1 MLRPLLKT
9 KITIPPVQSQTVF
22 RARLHGFLDAFVENS
37 IPLLLISAKA
47 GAGKSS
53 LVSQWLQRSQ
63 RKAAWLSLDSNDND
77 PGRFMRYLIAAL
89 EQADMLGQ
97 LDISAVF
104 DGLAAPDPTSL
115 AVLLLE
121 KCSDSETAFLLVLD
135 DYHVIEQ
142 EWAHRFI
149 ESVNEGLGRSGHL
162 VLITRADPP
171 MPLARWRGRSQLA
184 EIRDA
189 GLRFLPDEIDRYF
202 QHVMKLELSPSQLAV
217 LEHRTEGWIVGLQ
230 MAAITMRNRE
240 QAGLIDEFIQGFGG
254 ANRYILDYLLE
265 EVLGDQ
271 PPLIQEFLFETSIL
285 DRLSAQVCDAVF
297 SFRKELEV
305 GVDVEHVGNESELPK
320 SSEIL
325 RQLEQENLF
334 LVPLDDERHWYR
346 YHHLFADL
354 LRNELKQR
362 RSHDDIRELHERAGR
377 WFRENQWIE
386 EAMTHALAAHDYDGA
401 AAIIEDNIVRM
412 LTQSTMPQLLQ
423 WIEMLPANVVR
434 SRPWIA
440 IYWANT
446 LAFAGQVEGV
456 EELLTDVEE
465 LSSGAP
471 DARALR
477 GYAAAIRAYLA
488 NLQGDSERTFEM
500 AALSRESQSG
510 GYINARAMASYAL
523 ADAHFAL
530 DHMPEAEEALL
541 EMLNLG
547 RDSGQLL
554 LKVTALCELGSVR
567 RVQGQL
573 QAAQEFYSQAWDQ
586 LVESNGLG
594 TRLRC
599 HYEFGMADL
608 LYEWDRLEEAH
619 QHAMIGMDIRSR
631 LGGYYVIGDLPLMRI
646 LQALGDTKAALK
658 VLHEVEQVV
667 SSAHVQLSGVLA
679 LRAASVIECLAVG
692 DIERAR
698 FYADQCVG
706 VTDLEVLARASLL
719 LTLERYQDAL
729 ALVEPQIGRAK
740 SGGRVARTIELLCDL
755 ALACKGLGAQDEASS
770 AVMEALSLARPEGF
784 IRAFLDKPPALARL
798 IHESIEPH
806 RPPTPGDSPMD
817 LLTKEYAGIL
827 LSAFS
832 RERDVRVSALTAPAR
847 QPASEGY
854 RDPLTEREL
863 EVLALLAEG
872 FSNKELASHLVVAT
886 STIKQHLKNIY
897 AKLDVHSR
905 TEALA
910 RAREL
915 NLII

>member
-22 RARLHGFLDAFVENS
+22 RARLHERLNAFVENA

-53 LVSQWLQRSQ
+53 LVSQWLQQSQ

-89 EQADMLGQ
+89 EEADMLGQ
-97 LDISAVF
+97 LDISALF
-104 DGLAAPDPTSL
+104 DGLAAPDPAAL
-115 AVLLLE
+115 AALLLE
-121 KCSDSETAFLLVLD
+121 KCSDCATEFLLVLD

-149 ESVNEGLGRSGHL
+149 ESINEGLGRTGHL
-162 VLITRADPP
+162 VLITRTDPP
-171 MPLARWRGRSQLA
+171 MPLARWRGRSQMA

-189 GLRFLPDEIDRYF
+189 SLRFLPDEIDRYF
-202 QHVMKLELSPSQLAV
+202 QHVMKLDLSPSQLAV
-217 LEHRTEGWIVGLQ
+217 LDHRTEGWIVGLQ

-240 QAGLIDEFIQGFGG
+240 QAGLVDEFIQGFGG
-254 ANRYILDYLLE
+254 TNRYILDYLLE
-265 EVLGDQ
+265 EVLGQQ
-271 PPLIQEFLFETSIL
+271 PPLLQEFLLETSIL

-297 SFRKELEV
+297 SFGKEIEV
-305 GVDVEHVGNESELPK
+305 GVDSEQPGNESEPPK

-334 LVPLDDERHWYR
+334 LVPLDDERQWYR

-362 RSHDDIRELHERAGR
+362 RSDDDIRDLHERAGR

-386 EAMTHALAAHDYDGA
+386 EAMAHAFAAHDFDGA
-401 AAIIEDNIVRM
+401 AAIIEDNIMRM

-423 WIEMLPANVVR
+423 WIEMLPHDVVR
-434 SRPWIA
+434 KRRRIA

-456 EELLTDVEE
+456 EELLTAVEK
-465 LSSGAP
+465 LSSNAP

-477 GYAAAIRAYLA
+477 GNAAAIRAYVA
-488 NLQGDSERTFEM
+488 NLQGDPERTFEM
-500 AALSRESQSG
+500 AALSRESISG
-510 GYINARAMASYAL
+510 EYINARAMASYAL

-530 DHMPEAEEALL
+530 DHMPQAEEALL
-541 EMLNLG
+541 ELLELG
-547 RDSGQLL
+547 RGSGQLL
-554 LKVTALCELGSVR
+554 LKVTALCELASVR
-567 RVQGQL
+567 KVQGQL
-573 QAAQEFYSQAWDQ
+573 HAAQEFYSQAWDQ

-608 LYEWDRLEEAH
+608 LYEWDRLDEAH

-631 LGGYYVIGDLPLMRI
+631 LGGYYVIGDVPLMRI

-658 VLHEVEQVV
+658 VLHEVERVV
-667 SSAHVQLSGVLA
+667 TSAHVQLSGVLA

-698 FYADQCVG
+698 SYADQCAG
-706 VTDLEVLARASLL
+706 ATDLEVLARTSLL
-719 LTLERYQDAL
+719 LTLEQYQDAL
-729 ALVEPQIGRAK
+729 ALVKPQIKNAK
-740 SGGRVARTIELLCDL
+740 KGGRNARTIELLCAL
-755 ALACKGLGAQDEASS
+755 ALACKGLGAQDEATS
-770 AVMEALSLARPEGF
+770 AVMEALSLARPEGP
-784 IRAFLDKPPALARL
+784 IRTFLDKGPALAKL

-806 RPPTPGDSPMD
+806 RPLAPGDSPMD
-817 LLTKEYAGIL
+817 YLIKEYAARL

-832 RERDVRVSALTAPAR
+832 RQREVRVSALTALAG

-854 RDPLTEREL
+854 ADPLTEREL

-872 FSNKELASHLVVAT
+872 LSNRELASNLVVAT

-905 TEALA
+905 AEALA